1 MQHGARKGRIILLGV
16 MIALLTAAV
25 LVSALTLLPPPP
37 PGPPTPTLPYF
48 LGPPDE
54 RPHQD
59 Y

>member
-16 MIALLTAAV
+16 MIALLTAVV
-25 LVSALTLLPPPP
+25 LLSTLALLPPPP

-48 LGPPDE
+48 LGPPDA
-54 RPHQD
+54 RPHLD

>member
-1 MQHGARKGRIILLGV
+1 MQSSAYKGRIFLLGV
-16 MIALLTAAV
+16 MIALLTAVV
-25 LVSALTLLPPPP
+25 LISALTLLPPPP

-48 LGPPDE
+48 LGPPVE